1 MVLEILPVHKKID
14 ENNINDTTSCV
25 SSQETETGK
34 VPVKSEI
41 GRSPEQG
48 GATNTN
54 FLTKESYLGPT
65 NLNNEKEEEYQIND
79 IIRIDVEGTKENPV
93 PWPAQSKIL
102 NDYYTSALGHMAIPT
117 VFPHEN
123 NDWIIQKRRV
133 EVSLMEYNM
142 QTLKYSAKVLIL
154 KRQTSI

>member
-48 GATNTN
+48 GATGSN
-54 FLTKESYLGPT
+54 FLVEENYLGPT
-65 NLNNEKEEEYQIND
+65 NLNNEKEEESWIEN
-79 IIRIDVEGTKENPV
+79 ILRTHVKSTKKNP
-93 PWPAQSKIL
+93 
-102 NDYYTSALGHMAIPT
+102 IP
-117 VFPHEN
+117 
-123 NDWIIQKRRV
+123 
-133 EVSLMEYNM
+133 
-142 QTLKYSAKVLIL
+142 
-154 KRQTSI
+154 